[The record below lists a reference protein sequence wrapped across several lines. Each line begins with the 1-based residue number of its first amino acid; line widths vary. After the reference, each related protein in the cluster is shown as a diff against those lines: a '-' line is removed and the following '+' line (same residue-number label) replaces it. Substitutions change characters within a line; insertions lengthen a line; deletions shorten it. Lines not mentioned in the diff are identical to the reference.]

1 LFALPNDLGTMLAR
15 TPRAALR
22 STRTL
27 KPRGPSQSL
36 QPRHVRFQSTAPA
49 NASTGAPSGS
59 SSALVGGLAG
69 GVFAFLLGYTW
80 YSFSGVKSTVNSVQ
94 STKSYVE
101 SAFRKTTEKAPEP
114 SQAVQWLK
122 ETVQSYTKLIPGA
135 SKYVDSV
142 FQDIEKIQESHGD
155 EVNKIINDTYGQL
168 KDVTNK
174 GFSMEAATQAWDIL
188 QDAFKR
194 IGKLA
199 GSAGQEIIDNHPQL
213 KEQFGGRFQQL
224 QQMGE
229 QYGPEAKKAV
239 DDTWNQARDILAGGV
254 SVSTAQK
261 LQQLVQEK
269 TQQVQQYGDQAWQKG
284 LEQAKPLLDK
294 QPELKKLFEE
304 NKGKLLRGDLGQL
317 WQKVQEAT
325 QSGNSEDLQKF
336 VQEQAK
342 KASDSA
348 GGGIEQFL
356 HMIPGGTE
364 IGPKLQQLQE
374 LSEKH
379 GQEAEKLIKSAIEDV
394 KKVLSQKVEE
404 GQKLKEKAKS
414 DVKS

>member
-1 LFALPNDLGTMLAR
+1 MLSR

-22 STRTL
+22 STRVV
-27 KPRGPSQSL
+27 KPCQPPKTL
-36 QPRHVRFQSTAPA
+36 QPRNVRFQSNAPA
-49 NASTGAPSGS
+49 NASSNAPSGS
-59 SSALVGGLAG
+59 SHALIGGLAG
-69 GVFAFLLGYTW
+69 GTFAFLLGYTW
-80 YSFSGVKSTVNSVQ
+80 YSFSGMKSAVNSVH

-101 SAFRKTTEKAPEP
+101 SAFKKTTENAPEP

-122 ETVQSYTKLIPGA
+122 ETVQSYTRLIPGA
-135 SKYVDSV
+135 SKYVDSA
-142 FQDIEKIQESHGD
+142 FQDIEKIQENHGD
-155 EVNKIINDTYGQL
+155 EVNQIINDTYGKL
-168 KDVTNK
+168 KGTTNK
-174 GFSMEAATQAWDIL
+174 GFSMEAAMQAWDIL

-229 QYGPEAKKAV
+229 QYGPEAKKVV

-254 SVSTAQK
+254 SFQTAQK
-261 LQQLVQEK
+261 LQQLIQEK
-269 TQQVQQYGDQAWQKG
+269 TQQVQQFGDQAWQKG
-284 LEQAKPLLDK
+284 MEQAKPLLDK

-317 WQKVQEAT
+317 WQKVQQAT
-325 QSGNSEDLQKF
+325 QSGNTEDLQKF
-336 VQEQAK
+336 VQNQAQ
-342 KASDSA
+342 KASGSA

-379 GQEAEKLIKSAIEDV
+379 GQEAEKLIKSAIEDI

-404 GQKLKEKAKS
+404 GQQLKEKAKS
-414 DVKS
+414 DAKS